1 MNWNTP
7 NFPLENWDLRL
18 GISWNS
24 FLETR
29 FDYLIFW
36 QYFPFSSED
45 NITET
50 INSNFQGFDVLV
62 QKQFDILW
70 MSNFFFKFPTENSEG
85 NEELA
90 EEQDEDFSGKN
101 YNLKMYLHYW

>member
-1 MNWNTP
+1 MNWDTP

-24 FLETR
+24 LLEIR

-50 INSNFQGFDVLV
+50 INSNF
-62 QKQFDILW
+62 
-70 MSNFFFKFPTENSEG
+70 
-85 NEELA
+85 
-90 EEQDEDFSGKN
+90 
-101 YNLKMYLHYW
+101 